1 VRYRLPWESGNPD
14 RIAPSPPPILSSL
27 QNQEATMHRLLAAA
41 ALSLGL
47 LATGAVSAATMSD
60 RRPAS
65 VSDGRAMISLAHYE
79 RRHDHQHRGDDR
91 HGNFWP
97 QPPQHRPHFAPPP
110 RHDRHSYAPPWYN
123 HFRHERG
130 YQYGWR

>member
-1 VRYRLPWESGNPD
+1 
-14 RIAPSPPPILSSL
+14 
-27 QNQEATMHRLLAAA
+27 
-41 ALSLGL
+41 L

-65 VSDGRAMISLAHYE
+65 ASDGRAMISLAHHE
-79 RRHDHQHRGDDR
+79 RRDDHQHRGDDR
-91 HGNFWP
+91 HGTFWP

-110 RHDRHSYAPPWYN
+110 RHGRHSYAPPWYN